1 MSEHLEVAETFEDAG
16 TRPIESE
23 HLEIAETFND
33 AGTRPIAQSPDYLV
47 PERSE
52 QEQPAANNPT
62 SETPS
67 A

>member
-1 MSEHLEVAETFEDAG
+1 MSEHIEIAETFKDAG

-23 HLEIAETFND
+23 HIEIAETFKD

-52 QEQPAANNPT
+52 QERDSNNSQ

-67 A
+67 T

>member
-1 MSEHLEVAETFEDAG
+1 MSEH
-16 TRPIESE
+16 I
-23 HLEIAETFND
+23 EIAETFKD

-52 QEQPAANNPT
+52 EDRSANNSK

-67 A
+67 T